1 MVTFLSRWLIA
12 DHDQTQDPAVRRK
25 YGVLCGAVGIVINV
39 LLFLGKFFAGT
50 ISGSIAITADAFNNL
65 SDAGSSLV
73 TILGFK
79 LAGQKPDPD
88 HPFGHGRMEYLSG
101 LAVAMLILLM
111 GIELLKSSV
120 EKILHPEAIEFSWLS
135 VGILLAAIA
144 CKLYMA
150 SYNRSVGEKIQSSAM
165 KATATDSLSDS
176 LATTAVLAA
185 TLIAHFFHVN
195 IDGWVGLAV
204 ACFILYAGYNAARDT
219 ISPLLGQA
227 PDPELVRSIEQAVL
241 AFDPIVSI
249 HDMVV
254 HDYGPGR
261 MMISLHAEVPADGDL
276 VELHDTIDLAE
287 QALKEQFQCDAVI
300 HMDPIVTNDET
311 VLHMRAKMAQLVQI
325 IDPRITIHD
334 FRMVTGPTHTNLIFD
349 AACPFDL
356 HMTDGEVKRQ
366 IEQTVDL
373 LDGNYMAVVTV
384 DRIYA
389 SGRKQE

>member
-150 SYNRSVGEKIQSSAM
+150 SYNRSVGKKIQSSAM

-334 FRMVTGPTHTNLIFD
+334 FRMVAGPTHTNLIFD

>member
-150 SYNRSVGEKIQSSAM
+150 SYNRSVGKKIQSSAM

-219 ISPLLGQA
+219 VSPLLGQA

-300 HMDPIVTNDET
+300 HMDPIVINDET

-334 FRMVTGPTHTNLIFD
+334 FRMVAGPTHTNLIFD

>member
-334 FRMVTGPTHTNLIFD
+334 FRMVAGPTHTNLIFD